1 MLCGK
6 PEMGE
11 MTMAIRRIAL
21 ALLLCT
27 LAATPAAAEPLS
39 LQASVARALAENPQ
53 LKAYA
58 LGVGEARED
67 VRGAWGDF
75 LPTLGL
81 SYGKNKL
88 INDSAAERDA
98 DYLNQRSNSSTVTLS
113 QPLFSGFSGVA
124 GVKRSNLGL
133 EYQEL
138 QLRAIQ
144 AQVIR
149 EIHRDFY
156 GVLQAQ
162 ALLDLWEAA
171 IKRLERQKE
180 IANAWYERQLATRLR
195 LLEVE
200 VELSSAIQQRDAA
213 RSSLAAAR
221 ARMAHWLALPTP
233 DELVLD
239 GSLEQDGEASFP
251 PLADC
256 LEIASR
262 ERPDLGM
269 AAINIGVAEQEKVQV
284 AARSLPRVDLEG
296 SWTDYTRDYEN
307 IHYRDDQ
314 RDYYSVALRVSFQ
327 PFQGGK
333 NIFAWRRQGLTVEKM
348 RQQQLETAKAIDTEV
363 RSAFSQWQD
372 SAARLAASADTLRQ
386 ATDAWKFAERA
397 LELGVGSLR
406 DLLDAELRRTRAE
419 ITRLDA
425 LQYRQRTRTDLAYA
439 MGRNRNQA
447 DDGEGEVGR
456 K

>member
-1 MLCGK
+1 
-6 PEMGE
+6 
-11 MTMAIRRIAL
+11 MATRRIVL
-21 ALLLCT
+21 AFLLCT
-27 LAATPAAAEPLS
+27 LVATPVAADPLD
-39 LQASVARALAENPQ
+39 LQACMTRALAENPH
-53 LKAYA
+53 LKAYT

-88 INDSAAERDA
+88 TNDSAAERDA
-98 DYLNQRSNSSTVTLS
+98 DYLNQRSNSSTLTIS

-133 EYQEL
+133 QHQEL
-138 QLRAIQ
+138 QLRSIQ

-149 EIHRDFY
+149 EIRRDFY

-162 ALLDLWEAA
+162 ALVALWEAA
-171 IKRLERQKE
+171 ITRLERQKE

-213 RSSLAAAR
+213 RSSLAAAK

-239 GSLEQDGEASFP
+239 GSLEEDGMLSVPSLDE
-251 PLADC
+251 C
-256 LEIASR
+256 LEIAR
-262 ERPDLGM
+262 RDRPDLEM
-269 AAINIGVAEQEKVQV
+269 AAINIGVAEQEKIQV

-296 SWTDYTRDYEN
+296 SWTDYQRDYEN
-307 IHYRDDQ
+307 VRYPDDQ

-348 RQQQLETAKAIDTEV
+348 RQLQMETAKSIDAEV
-363 RSAFSQWQD
+363 RTAFSQWQD
-372 SAARLAASADTLRQ
+372 SEARLTASADTLRQ
-386 ATDAWKFAERA
+386 ATEAWKFAERA

-425 LQYRQRTRTDLAYA
+425 LQYRQRTKTELAYA
-439 MGRNRNQA
+439 IGKKPEPGQ
-447 DDGEGEVGR
+447 GW
-456 K
+456 

>member
-1 MLCGK
+1 
-6 PEMGE
+6 MGE
-11 MTMAIRRIAL
+11 TMMAVRRIAL
-21 ALLLCT
+21 ALFFCA
-27 LAATPAAAEPLS
+27 LAAAPAAAEPLS
-39 LQASVARALAENPQ
+39 LQACVARALAENPQ

-75 LPTLGL
+75 LPTLSL
-81 SYGKNKL
+81 SYGKNRL
-88 INDSAAERDA
+88 SNASPAERDQ
-98 DYLNQRSNSSTVTLS
+98 DFLNQRSNSSTVTLS

-133 EYQEL
+133 EHQGL

-149 EIHRDFY
+149 EIRRDFY

-162 ALLDLWEAA
+162 SLLEIWEAA
-171 IKRLERQKE
+171 IIRLERQKE

-200 VELSSAIQQRDAA
+200 VELSSAIQQREAA
-213 RSSLAAAR
+213 RSTLATAR
-221 ARMAHWLALPTP
+221 ARMAHWLALANP

-239 GSLEQDGEASFP
+239 GSLERDGEVSFP
-251 PLADC
+251 PLAEC
-256 LEIASR
+256 LEIAR
-262 ERPDLGM
+262 TERADLGI
-269 AAINIGVAEQEKVQV
+269 AALNIGMAEQEKIQV

-296 SWTDYTRDYEN
+296 SWVDYERE
-307 IHYRDDQ
+307 YEEARFPDDQ
-314 RDYYSVALRVSFQ
+314 RDYYNIALRVSFQ

-348 RQQQLETAKAIDTEV
+348 RQQQVETAKVIDTEV
-363 RSAFSQWQD
+363 RAAFSQWQD
-372 SAARLAASADTLRQ
+372 SETRLAASADTLRQ
-386 ATDAWKFAERA
+386 ATDAWKFAQRA

-439 MGRNRNQA
+439 IGKNPES
-447 DDGEGEVGR
+447 GS
-456 K
+456 

>member
-1 MLCGK
+1 
-6 PEMGE
+6 
-11 MTMAIRRIAL
+11 MATRPIAAL
-21 ALLLCT
+21 ALLLCI
-27 LAATPAAAEPLS
+27 LAVTEATAEPLS
-39 LQASVARALAENPQ
+39 LQACVARALTENAQ

-88 INDSAAERDA
+88 TNDSAAERDA
-98 DYLNQRSNSSTVTLS
+98 DYLNQRSSSSTVTLS
-113 QPLFSGFSGVA
+113 QPLFSGFSGIA

-133 EYQEL
+133 EHQEL
-138 QLRAIQ
+138 QLRSIQ

-149 EIHRDFY
+149 EIRRDFY
-156 GVLQAQ
+156 AVLQAQ
-162 ALLDLWEAA
+162 AMLDLWEAA
-171 IKRLERQKE
+171 IARLERQKE

-200 VELSSAIQQRDAA
+200 VELSSAIQQREAA

-233 DELVLD
+233 DEVILD
-239 GSLEQDGEASFP
+239 GSLEQEDGEVSFP
-251 PLADC
+251 SLAEC
-256 LEIASR
+256 LEIARR

-269 AAINIGVAEQEKVQV
+269 AAINIGMAEQEKIQV

-307 IHYRDDQ
+307 VRYPDDQ
-314 RDYYSVALRVSFQ
+314 RDYYSVVLRVSIQ

-348 RQQQLETAKAIDTEV
+348 RQQQLDTAKAIDAEV
-363 RSAFSQWQD
+363 RSAFSLWQD
-372 SAARLAASADTLRQ
+372 SEARLAASADTLRQ

-397 LELGVGSLR
+397 LELGAGSLR

-425 LQYRQRTRTDLAYA
+425 LMYRQRTKTDLAYA
-439 MGRNRNQA
+439 IGKKPESGR
-447 DDGEGEVGR
+447 
-456 K
+456 

>member
-1 MLCGK
+1 MMTRQIALVCLLCGLVVN
-6 PEMGE
+6 G
-11 MTMAIRRIAL
+11 A
-21 ALLLCT
+21 
-27 LAATPAAAEPLS
+27 AAAEPLT
-39 LQASVARALAENPQ
+39 LQACAQRALKENI
-53 LKAYA
+53 LMKAYA

-75 LPTLGL
+75 LPTLGI

-88 INDSAAERDA
+88 SNASAAERDA
-98 DYLNQRSNSSTVTLS
+98 DYLDQRSDSSTVSLS
-113 QPLFSGFSGVA
+113 QSLFSGFSGVA

-138 QLRAIQ
+138 QLRFVQ
-144 AQVIR
+144 AQLIR
-149 EIHRDFY
+149 EVYRDFY
-156 GVLQAQ
+156 AVLQAQ
-162 ALLDLWEAA
+162 ALLGLWDAA
-171 IKRLERQKE
+171 IQRLERQKE

-213 RSSLAAAR
+213 HSSLTAAR
-221 ARMAHWLALPTP
+221 ARMAHWLALANP
-233 DELVLD
+233 DELELD
-239 GSLEQDGEASFP
+239 GSLEQEWGGFP
-251 PLADC
+251 SLIEC
-256 LEIASR
+256 LEIARR

-296 SWTDYTRDYEN
+296 SWTDYTRDYEEAR
-307 IHYRDDQ
+307 YPDDQ
-314 RDYYSVALRVSFQ
+314 RDYYSVVLRVSFQ

-333 NIFAWRRQGLTVEKM
+333 NIFAWRRQGITVEKM
-348 RQQQLETAKAIDTEV
+348 RQQHLETAKAIDTEV
-363 RSAFSQWQD
+363 RAAFSQWRD
-372 SAARLAASADTLRQ
+372 SETRLTASADILLQ
-386 ATDAWKFAERA
+386 ATEAWKFAERA

-425 LQYRQRTRTDLAYA
+425 LVYRQRTMTDLGYA
-439 MGRNRNQA
+439 IGLKPESGR
-447 DDGEGEVGR
+447 
-456 K
+456 

>member
-1 MLCGK
+1 
-6 PEMGE
+6 MGA
-11 MTMAIRRIAL
+11 MRMATRRIAL
-21 ALLLCT
+21 ALLFCVLG
-27 LAATPAAAEPLS
+27 ATPAAAEAPLS
-39 LQASVARALAENPQ
+39 LQACVARALTANAQ

-98 DYLNQRSNSSTVTLS
+98 DYLNQRSNSSTLTIS

-124 GVKRSNLGL
+124 GVKRSNLSL
-133 EYQEL
+133 EHQEL
-138 QLRAIQ
+138 QLRSIQ

-149 EIHRDFY
+149 EIRRDFY

-162 ALLDLWEAA
+162 ALLELWEAA
-171 IKRLERQKE
+171 ITRLERQKE

-200 VELSSAIQQRDAA
+200 VELSSAIQQREAA

-239 GSLEQDGEASFP
+239 GSLEQDGEVSFP
-251 PLADC
+251 ALAEC
-256 LEIASR
+256 LEIARR

-269 AAINIGVAEQEKVQV
+269 AAINVGVAEQEKIQV

-307 IHYRDDQ
+307 TRYPDDQ
-314 RDYYSVALRVSFQ
+314 RDYYSVALRVSIQ

-348 RQQQLETAKAIDTEV
+348 RQQQMETAKGIDAEV

-372 SAARLAASADTLRQ
+372 SEARLAASADTLRQ

-419 ITRLDA
+419 VTRLDA
-425 LQYRQRTRTDLAYA
+425 LQYRQRTKTDLAYA
-439 MGRNRNQA
+439 IGKKPEAGR
-447 DDGEGEVGR
+447 
-456 K
+456 

>member
-1 MLCGK
+1 
-6 PEMGE
+6 
-11 MTMAIRRIAL
+11 MAIRRIAL
-21 ALLLCT
+21 VLLFCG
-27 LAATPAAAEPLS
+27 LAATQVVAAEPLD
-39 LQASVARALAENPQ
+39 LQACITRALAENSQ

-88 INDSAAERDA
+88 INDSAVERDA
-98 DYLNQRSNSSTVTLS
+98 DYLDQRSNSSTLTIS

-124 GVKRSNLGL
+124 GVKRSNLSL
-133 EYQEL
+133 EHQKL
-138 QLRAIQ
+138 QLHSIQ

-149 EIHRDFY
+149 EIRRDFY
-156 GVLQAQ
+156 GVLQSQ

-171 IKRLERQKE
+171 ITRLERQKE

-239 GSLEQDGEASFP
+239 GSLEQDGESSFP
-251 PLADC
+251 TLEEC
-256 LEIASR
+256 LEIARR

-307 IHYRDDQ
+307 IRYPDDQ
-314 RDYYSVALRVSFQ
+314 RDYYSVSLRVSFQ

-348 RQQQLETAKAIDTEV
+348 RQLQLETAKGIDTEV
-363 RSAFSQWQD
+363 RTAFSLWQD
-372 SAARLAASADTLRQ
+372 SEARLTASADTLRQ
-386 ATDAWKFAERA
+386 ATEAWKFAERA

-406 DLLDAELRRTRAE
+406 DMLDAELRRTRAE

-425 LQYRQRTRTDLAYA
+425 LLYRQRTKTDLAYA
-439 MGRNRNQA
+439 IGKKPES
-447 DDGEGEVGR
+447 GW

>member
-1 MLCGK
+1 M
-6 PEMGE
+6 
-11 MTMAIRRIAL
+11 MAIRRITL
-21 ALLLCT
+21 ALLLCALT
-27 LAATPAAAEPLS
+27 AAPAAAEPLS
-39 LQASVARALAENPQ
+39 LQASVTRALEANSQ

-75 LPTLGL
+75 LPTLGA
-81 SYGKNKL
+81 SYLQSKL
-88 INDSAAERDA
+88 TNDSAAERDA
-98 DYLNQRSNSSTVTLS
+98 DFLDQQSTSFTVTLS
-113 QPLFSGFSGVA
+113 QSLFSGFSGVA
-124 GVKRSNLGL
+124 GLKRSNMGL
-133 EYQEL
+133 EHQQL

-149 EIHRDFY
+149 EIRRDFY

-162 ALLDLWEAA
+162 ALVELWEAA
-171 IKRLERQKE
+171 IKRLERQRE
-180 IANAWYERQLATRLR
+180 IADAWYAQQLATRLR

-200 VELSSAIQQRDAA
+200 VELSSALQQRATA
-213 RSSLAAAR
+213 VSTLATAR
-221 ARMAHWLALPTP
+221 ARMAHWLALATP
-233 DELVLD
+233 DELALD
-239 GSLEQDGEASFP
+239 GSLEQDGETDFP

-256 LEIASR
+256 LEIAR
-262 ERPDLGM
+262 RQRPDLRM
-269 AAINIGVAEQEKVQV
+269 AALNIGVAQQEKVQV

-296 SWTDYTRDYEN
+296 SWTDYSREYDEE
-307 IHYRDDQ
+307 IRFPEEQ
-314 RDYYSVALRVSFQ
+314 RDYYSVSLRVSFQ

-348 RQQQLETAKAIDTEV
+348 RQLQLDTAKGVETEV

-372 SAARLAASADTLRQ
+372 SDSRLAASADTLRQ
-386 ATDAWKFAERA
+386 AAEAWSFADRA

-425 LQYRQRTRTDLAYA
+425 LQFRQHARTDLAYA
-439 MGRNRNQA
+439 IGKLPESGN
-447 DDGEGEVGR
+447 
-456 K
+456 